1 MHREKKIVL
10 VVDDSILIQ
19 ERIIPMLEEIDN
31 IEFVTHAGSYY
42 EAVEQL
48 NQTMPDMM
56 LLDIHLPDRSGIEL
70 LRMVK
75 EKYKHVIVYM
85 ITNRANEFYRE
96 ICKKFKADYFFDKS
110 KDFDLIPRVIAAQT
124 IYHPSIN
131 EKTNPSL

>member
-1 MHREKKIVL
+1 MRREKKIVL

-31 IEFVTHAGSYY
+31 IEFVTRAGSYY
-42 EAVEQL
+42 EAIEQL

-56 LLDIHLPDRSGIEL
+56 LLDINLPDRSWIEL

-75 EKYKHVIVYM
+75 EKYEHIIVYM
-85 ITNRANEFYRE
+85 ITNRANQFYRE

-124 IYHPSIN
+124 TYHPSIN
-131 EKTNPSL
+131 